1 MGVPFVLR
9 FLFNYPASLQ
19 AIQRADRPVKPS
31 GPARS
36 AHAAAGAPDVL
47 HRQRARV
54 GDRVRPVEAERAVRR
69 AVHGRRH
76 ASDDLFTSFGHIA
89 FLQM

>member
-54 GDRVRPVEAERAVRR
+54 GDQQVGGAA
-69 AVHGRRH
+69 
-76 ASDDLFTSFGHIA
+76 
-89 FLQM
+89 